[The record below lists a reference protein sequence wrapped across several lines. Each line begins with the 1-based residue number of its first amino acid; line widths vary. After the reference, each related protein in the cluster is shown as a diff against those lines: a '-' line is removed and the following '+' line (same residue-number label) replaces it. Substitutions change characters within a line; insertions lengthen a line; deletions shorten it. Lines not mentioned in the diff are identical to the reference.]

1 MIYLVWFIN
10 KDIMPYPISNIVKRL
25 SLSIGTIVISCLI
38 VSVLDTTGSSTL
50 ILWVKNGVLCFGVY
64 CAVTVV
70 LNFAFDLPQ
79 FNPIWILCYIC
90 GYSIGKLKLKDEKW
104 LYKASLLFVPTSIIF
119 NIVKIYMKYIL
130 KITLKNDAL
139 NSLYAR
145 YGNLCHLLLGVSLFL
160 ILYVIY
166 KKFLQHISGIAHIL
180 KLSDKYSYDIYL
192 AHHIYIL
199 GPLSILSLQIS
210 AFSKIII
217 LISLISAQSIIV
229 HKASALLNQLKI
241 SD

>member
-1 MIYLVWFIN
+1 MEFFSFCVCLC
-10 KDIMPYPISNIVKRL
+10 IVVQ
-25 SLSIGTIVISCLI
+25 IH
-38 VSVLDTTGSSTL
+38 
-50 ILWVKNGVLCFGVY
+50 
-64 CAVTVV
+64 
-70 LNFAFDLPQ
+70 LPQ

-119 NIVKIYMKYIL
+119 NIVKIYMKYVL

-139 NSLYAR
+139 NWLYAR

-217 LISLISAQSIIV
+217 LIGLISAQSIIV

>member
-1 MIYLVWFIN
+1 MISQGGRDDLGISFCRYIAMNFI
-10 KDIMPYPISNIVKRL
+10 VA
-25 SLSIGTIVISCLI
+25 CH
-38 VSVLDTTGSSTL
+38 VL
-50 ILWVKNGVLCFGVY
+50 
-64 CAVTVV
+64 
-70 LNFAFDLPQ
+70 Q
-79 FNPIWILCYIC
+79 FYDNEL
-90 GYSIGKLKLKDEKW
+90 
-104 LYKASLLFVPTSIIF
+104 A
-119 NIVKIYMKYIL
+119 
-130 KITLKNDAL
+130 
-139 NSLYAR
+139 
-145 YGNLCHLLLGVSLFL
+145 
-160 ILYVIY
+160 YVIY

-217 LISLISAQSIIV
+217 LIGLISAQSIIV